1 MWVSPYNYAQNNPIL
16 RIDPDGALD
25 FVQSGNGSIYW
36 DKNANSQA
44 TTKAGETYLGTNLT
58 FTFTSNIDAK
68 LWDGPM
74 GSFPAGDKLISTVNV
89 TGNEDKAGNLTSIDV
104 KSGEPNI
111 KATGGIFQ
119 GVGSFP
125 GETNTSV
132 DKKGMT
138 SGTATY
144 EQHAMVNG
152 FEAMGLGL
160 MNYDVVNVAQKLT
173 IGLSGNN
180 LSVSAAT
187 DIFPSANLS
196 VNGKQL
202 FNYSQPSFQA
212 THGRNTSTVV
222 GDSGTGTSTMSITT
236 PRRPDPSFINR
247 YKK

>member
-1 MWVSPYNYAQNNPIL
+1 
-16 RIDPDGALD
+16 
-25 FVQSGNGSIYW
+25 
-36 DKNANSQA
+36 
-44 TTKAGETYLGTNLT
+44 
-58 FTFTSNIDAK
+58 
-68 LWDGPM
+68 
-74 GSFPAGDKLISTVNV
+74 
-89 TGNEDKAGNLTSIDV
+89 
-104 KSGEPNI
+104 
-111 KATGGIFQ
+111 
-119 GVGSFP
+119 
-125 GETNTSV
+125 
-132 DKKGMT
+132 MT

-196 VNGKQL
+196 VNGTQL
-202 FNYSQPSFQA
+202 FNYSQPSFKA
-212 THGRNTSTVV
+212 THGRNTSTVI
-222 GDSGTGTSTMSITT
+222 GDSGIGTGTMSITT